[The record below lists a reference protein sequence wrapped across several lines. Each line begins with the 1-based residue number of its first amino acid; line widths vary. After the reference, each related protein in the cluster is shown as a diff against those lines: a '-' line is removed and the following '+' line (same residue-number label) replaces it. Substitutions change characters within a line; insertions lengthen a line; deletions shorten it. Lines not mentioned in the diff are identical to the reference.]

1 MNLKKSISSKKG
13 TEWPALS
20 ENPFLRYFNFSA
32 LYVAQG
38 IPEGM
43 TLFGIPA
50 WMAMN
55 GKTPGE
61 IGSFVAIFGL
71 PWSLKIVVAPL
82 MDRFSYLPMG
92 RRRPWVLFGQL
103 GLMIKLLD

>member
-1 MNLKKSISSKKG
+1 MSISLNIPSKKSKDLPS
-13 TEWPALS
+13 LS
-20 ENPFLRYFNFSA
+20 ENTFLRYFNFIA

-55 GKTPGE
+55 GKSAGE
-61 IGSFVAIFGL
+61 IGSFVAVFYILFRL
-71 PWSLKIVVAPL
+71 
-82 MDRFSYLPMG
+82 DRRAL
-92 RRRPWVLFGQL
+92 R
-103 GLMIKLLD
+103 

>member
-1 MNLKKSISSKKG
+1 MKSTITNHLSTKKTIPS
-13 TEWPALS
+13 LS
-20 ENPFLRYFNFSA
+20 ENTFLRYLNFVA

-55 GKTPGE
+55 GKTP
-61 IGSFVAIFGL
+61 
-71 PWSLKIVVAPL
+71 
-82 MDRFSYLPMG
+82 
-92 RRRPWVLFGQL
+92 
-103 GLMIKLLD
+103 